1 MNDRKPGMF
10 APALIGGA
18 VAGVLSG
25 LPFLNCL
32 CCCWIIGG
40 AALASFLLAKDS
52 PVSLTSGD
60 GAVVGALAGI
70 TAAVISALIE
80 LPFRGISMAFM
91 RRMVERMSE
100 FSDQMP
106 SGWESWLNRSSGG
119 LTLAM
124 FLMSLF
130 FSAAVFAALGAL
142 GGVIG
147 ASLFGKKNPLPPAE
161 IPPSQAA

>member
-32 CCCWIIGG
+32 CCLWILAG

-52 PVSLTSGD
+52 PVSLTPGD
-60 GAVVGALAGI
+60 GAIVGALSGI
-70 TAAVISALIE
+70 SAAVIGSLIE
-80 LPFRGISMAFM
+80 LPFRGVSMAFM
-91 RRMVERMSE
+91 RRMAERMSE

-106 SGWESWLNRSSGG
+106 SGWEAWFNRSSGG

-124 FLMSLF
+124 FFMGLF
-130 FSAAVFAALGAL
+130 FSAAAFAALGAL

-147 ASLFGKKNPLPPAE
+147 ASLFGKKSPRPPAE
-161 IPPSQAA
+161 APPSGAA